1 MITDA
6 AFYAAAVPAVLLIG
20 ISKSG
25 FGGGFGALAVP
36 LLAMSVPVPQA
47 AAILLPV
54 LVLADLLGLKALL
67 KERDR
72 DLARLLLPAGLVG
85 IVIGTLGFGLLPA
98 PTVAGLVGAITLVFL
113 ALRTLFPAK
122 ADAPPPPRWLGR
134 VLAAVSGFTSF
145 VAHAG
150 SPPLAFYVLPLRLSP
165 LTFTATLAVFF
176 AAINAAKWL
185 PYAWLGLIDARNM
198 LTSAVLLPLVP
209 VGVWLGLRL
218 IRRVPE
224 RPFYLFATLALGL
237 SGVKLLWDG
246 IVA

>member
-36 LLAMSVPVPQA
+36 LLAMTVPVPQA

-54 LVLADLLGLKALL
+54 LVLADLLGLRALM
-67 KERDR
+67 KDRDR
-72 DLARLLLPAGLVG
+72 DLVRLLLPAGLVG

-98 PTVAGLVGAITLVFL
+98 SAVAGVVGAITLVFL
-113 ALRTLFPAK
+113 GLRTLFPAK

-165 LTFTATLAVFF
+165 LTFTATLSVFF

-209 VGVWLGLRL
+209 VGVWLGLRFV
-218 IRRVPE
+218 RRVSPAL
-224 RPFYLFATLALGL
+224 FYRLINLGL
-237 SGVKLLWDG
+237 LLTGCKLLWDG
-246 IVA
+246 LR

>member
-6 AFYAAAVPAVLLIG
+6 AFYAAAIPAVLLIG

-36 LLAMSVPVPQA
+36 LLALAVPVPQA

-54 LVLADLLGLKALL
+54 LVLADVLGLRALL
-67 KERDR
+67 RERDR
-72 DLARLLLPAGLVG
+72 GLVRLLLPAGLAG
-85 IVIGTLGFGLLPA
+85 IVIGTLGFGMLPA
-98 PTVAGLVGAITLVFL
+98 STVAGLVGAITLVFL
-113 ALRTLFPAK
+113 ALRTLFPPR

-150 SPPLAFYVLPLRLSP
+150 SPPLAFYLLPMRLSP
-165 LTFTATLAVFF
+165 VVFTATMAVFF
-176 AAINAAKWL
+176 AAINMAKWV

-198 LTSAVLLPLVP
+198 TTSLLLLPFTPL
-209 VGVWLGLRL
+209 GVWLGLRFV
-218 IRRVPE
+218 RRVPQAV
-224 RPFYLFATLALGL
+224 FYRLFNLGL
-237 SGVKLLWDG
+237 LLTGCKLLWDG
-246 IVA
+246 LK

>member
-1 MITDA
+1 
-6 AFYAAAVPAVLLIG
+6 VLLIG

-36 LLAMSVPVPQA
+36 LLAMVVPVPQA

-54 LVLADLLGLKALL
+54 LMLADVLGLRALL
-67 KERDR
+67 KDRDR
-72 DLARLLLPAGLVG
+72 ELVRLLLPAGLVG
-85 IVIGTLGFGLLPA
+85 IVIGTLSFGLLPA
-98 PTVAGLVGAITLVFL
+98 STVAGVGGAITLVFL
-113 ALRTLFPAK
+113 ALRTLFPAR

-134 VLAAVSGFTSF
+134 MLAAVSGFTSF

-185 PYAWLGLIDARNM
+185 PYAWLGLIDGRNM
-198 LTSAVLLPLVP
+198 LSSAVLLPLVP
-209 VGVWLGLRL
+209 LGVWLGLRFV
-218 IRRVPE
+218 RRVPQAL
-224 RPFYLFATLALGL
+224 FYRLFNLGL
-237 SGVKLLWDG
+237 LLTGCKLLWDA
-246 IVA
+246 VR

>member
-1 MITDA
+1 LITDA

-209 VGVWLGLRL
+209 VGVWLGLRFV
-218 IRRVPE
+218 RRVSPVL
-224 RPFYLFATLALGL
+224 FYRLINLGL
-237 SGVKLLWDG
+237 LLTGCKLVWDSLK
-246 IVA
+246 